1 MSKQLPQNITCDISI
16 ILPFYNAE
24 KTIQTTLNSLISQ
37 TKKNIEILCIDD
49 GSTDNSVKLVE
60 QLIGQSEIPVR
71 LFKQQ
76 NQGVFKAREVGI
88 NNAKGTYVGF
98 CDADDTVNLSM
109 FEKLYNSAKQNN
121 ADMAI
126 CAFHRFS
133 DRHSQPSNEMTSFG
147 NSILDVSYHSGWLT
161 TINTALWNKIIR
173 TTIAKK
179 HIKLSKQPRI
189 TEDAL
194 FLLSIY
200 PHLKT
205 ISFLNEPLYSYQA
218 NFGNAM
224 RSISSNDYK
233 TIFSCWI
240 EARQEISNSNSLYI
254 DILDLAA
261 FIHLGLSLPLI
272 MIKNN
277 DSELLRSYLKECRE
291 ILDYYFPHYLN
302 NEFLKLKYI
311 HNNPSTMKMPY
322 FASLAWKLNLLKPA
336 LKSYKQIDFI
346 SKSKGRW

>member
-126 CAFHRFS
+126 CAFNRFENI
-133 DRHSQPSNEMTSFG
+133 RTEPSTEMSTFG
-147 NSILDVSYHSGWLT
+147 NSIFSVSNQSGWLA
-161 TINTALWNKIIR
+161 TINTSLWNKILR
-173 TTIAKK
+173 TTIARK
-179 HIKLSKQPRI
+179 HVKLFDQPRI

-200 PHLKT
+200 PNIKT
-205 ISFLNEPLYSYQA
+205 ISFLSEPLYNYHASL
-218 NFGNAM
+218 GNAM
-224 RSISSNDYK
+224 KSITLADCE
-233 TIFSCWI
+233 TIFSCWK
-240 EARQEISNSNSLYI
+240 ETRKRMLESNPLYI
-254 DILDLAA
+254 DILDFAA

-272 MIKNN
+272 MINNN
-277 DSELLRSYLKECRE
+277 DYILFQTYLAKCKKT
-291 ILDYYFPHYLN
+291 LKYYFPNYISN
-302 NEFLKLKYI
+302 RFLKLKYI
-311 HNNPSTMKMPY
+311 YKNLNTMKMP
-322 FASLAWKLNLLKPA
+322 FIASLVWKLNLLKPA
-336 LKSYKQIDFI
+336 LIMYKQIC
-346 SKSKGRW
+346 SKLEYRKRW